1 MEENKI
7 ELKEARELLK
17 ILAKKTAEIRNLSSP
32 EKKKALQR
40 SVSEIEVE
48 ERNKMEKVEKE
59 KAVGKK
65 TYIRT

>member
-32 EKKKALQR
+32 GKKKVLQR

-48 ERNKMEKVEKE
+48 ERNKMERVEKE

>member
-32 EKKKALQR
+32 GKKKALQR

-48 ERNKMEKVEKE
+48 ERNKMERVEKE